1 MVPVI
6 GNDCF
11 FLSLKLQD
19 QLLLFAE
26 LILCYTEKKQMEAS
40 DIWKFYFKSS
50 LIDVYRGVKRSF
62 ERGGNVW
69 RDFFSRNLSKVLASP

>member
-40 DIWKFYFKSS
+40 DI
-50 LIDVYRGVKRSF
+50 
-62 ERGGNVW
+62 
-69 RDFFSRNLSKVLASP
+69 

>member
-26 LILCYTEKKQMEAS
+26 LILCHTEKKQME
-40 DIWKFYFKSS
+40 DPDKRKFYLVIWIRFITIITYIK
-50 LIDVYRGVKRSF
+50 
-62 ERGGNVW
+62 
-69 RDFFSRNLSKVLASP
+69 